1 MACQYTS
8 HLKVVSMT
16 KTEHYIVL
24 VELGKRSLL
33 LLVLLINT
41 LTLILYLYVD
51 CMCYTVQ
58 YRYKHVTRE
67 ELFAEVF
74 LYFTESSDEEN
85 DEDNNEE
92 DEGNNE
98 EEDEEE
104 EEEEEEDED
113 KKSDK
118 SQRRSYYLREHKP
131 RTQLFEVPI
140 GKHCIPYQKTHQFYH
155 DLCVKIVEQGSIS
168 DNDRL

>member
-1 MACQYTS
+1 
-8 HLKVVSMT
+8 
-16 KTEHYIVL
+16 
-24 VELGKRSLL
+24 
-33 LLVLLINT
+33 
-41 LTLILYLYVD
+41 
-51 CMCYTVQ
+51 MCYTCINLL
-58 YRYKHVTRE
+58 TSE
-67 ELFAEVF
+67 DLFPEVF

-98 EEDEEE
+98 EEEE

-140 GKHCIPYQKTHQFYH
+140 GNQYGTRIQSLIIIGFNWC
-155 DLCVKIVEQGSIS
+155 DLSLLIS
-168 DNDRL
+168 TVDDNKMWW

>member
-1 MACQYTS
+1 
-8 HLKVVSMT
+8 
-16 KTEHYIVL
+16 
-24 VELGKRSLL
+24 
-33 LLVLLINT
+33 
-41 LTLILYLYVD
+41 
-51 CMCYTVQ
+51 MCYTCINLL
-58 YRYKHVTRE
+58 TSE
-67 ELFAEVF
+67 DLIPEVF

-98 EEDEEE
+98 EEEE

-140 GKHCIPYQKTHQFYH
+140 GNQYGTRIQSLIIIGFNWC
-155 DLCVKIVEQGSIS
+155 DLSLLIS
-168 DNDRL
+168 TVDDNKM

>member
-1 MACQYTS
+1 
-8 HLKVVSMT
+8 
-16 KTEHYIVL
+16 
-24 VELGKRSLL
+24 
-33 LLVLLINT
+33 
-41 LTLILYLYVD
+41 
-51 CMCYTVQ
+51 MCYTCINLL
-58 YRYKHVTRE
+58 TSE
-67 ELFAEVF
+67 DLIPEVF

-98 EEDEEE
+98 EVEEE

-140 GKHCIPYQKTHQFYH
+140 GNQYGTRILSLIIIGFNRC
-155 DLCVKIVEQGSIS
+155 DLSLLIS
-168 DNDRL
+168 TVDDNKMWW

>member
-1 MACQYTS
+1 
-8 HLKVVSMT
+8 
-16 KTEHYIVL
+16 
-24 VELGKRSLL
+24 
-33 LLVLLINT
+33 
-41 LTLILYLYVD
+41 
-51 CMCYTVQ
+51 MCYTCINLL
-58 YRYKHVTRE
+58 TSE
-67 ELFAEVF
+67 DLFPEVF

-98 EEDEEE
+98 EEEE

-140 GKHCIPYQKTHQFYH
+140 GNQYGTRIQSLIIIGFNRC
-155 DLCVKIVEQGSIS
+155 DLSLLIS
-168 DNDRL
+168 TVDDNKM